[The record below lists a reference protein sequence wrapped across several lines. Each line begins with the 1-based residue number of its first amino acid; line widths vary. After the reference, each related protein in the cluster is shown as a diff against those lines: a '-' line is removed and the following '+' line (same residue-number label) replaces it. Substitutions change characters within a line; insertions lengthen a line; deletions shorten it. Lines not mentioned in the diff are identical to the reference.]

1 MPYQKLKSEHPEYD
15 PNYVQQKI
23 ELIVKGLPIDI
34 SEEELQ
40 ALESMLRGA
49 RSFYIDLLIV
59 LEGKEDEESKK
70 HYLEEALNLA
80 GTELALRRIDIFR
93 KEHWSKIKPII

>member
-1 MPYQKLKSEHPEYD
+1 MPYKKLKSEHPEYD
-15 PNYVQQKI
+15 PDYIQQKI
-23 ELIVKGLPIDI
+23 ALIVKGLPIDI

-59 LEGKEDEESKK
+59 LENKEDEESKK
-70 HYLEEALNLA
+70 HYVDEALNLA
-80 GTELALRRIDIFR
+80 GTELALRKIDVFR
-93 KEHWSKIKPII
+93 TEHWNKIKHS

>member
-1 MPYQKLKSEHPEYD
+1 MAYQTLKKDHPEYD
-15 PNYVQQKI
+15 PDYVQQKI

-40 ALESMLRGA
+40 ALEHMLRGA

-59 LEGKEDEESKK
+59 LENKEDEDSKK
-70 HYLEEALNLA
+70 HYAEEAHNLA
-80 GTELALRRIDIFR
+80 GTELALRKIDNFR
-93 KEHWSKIKPII
+93 KDHWQKIKPV